1 MKNTYILARTWRYL
15 LIVSSVGLTIG
26 FLFPVFIGNFSG
38 KASDFI
44 WPAVIIGGIS
54 GTLTYGTVTSKI
66 MTSPEGIET
75 VAFGVKVQATW
86 DKVERVDINHYGFVN
101 LFFKESLYKNQLVNS
116 FLRPLAYDRIIQL
129 SPYIDDLATSNLIK
143 DVAKYVP
150 NNNIPEFVAQN
161 RSSTKN
167 FQKVGAIGLYYLVC
181 LFLLVLFAFVFRKG
195 AEYLE
200 SSGFH
205 NATLVSYLMTTTL
218 MLGLFFN
225 SMGLLGYNAEIANL
239 QAPEISHKA
248 RSHYLSPIVA
258 LLLGLLGGAII
269 WGILQSRSIIVEREG
284 NFAIV
289 AFILGAVSLRASG
302 AIERLIFKDD
312 VL

>member
-38 KASDFI
+38 KASDLI
-44 WPAVIIGGIS
+44 WSAVIIGGIS

-75 VAFGVKVQATW
+75 LSFGVRVQATW
-86 DKVERVDINHYGFVN
+86 DKVERVDINPYGFIN
-101 LFFKESLYKNQLVNS
+101 LFFKESLYKNQLLNS
-116 FLRPLAYDRIIQL
+116 FLRPLAYDRTIQL

-150 NNNIPEFVAQN
+150 NSNIPEFVAKN

-167 FQKVGAIGLYYLVC
+167 FQKVGTIGLYYLVC
-181 LFLLVLFAFVFRKG
+181 GFLLVLFAFVFRKG

-200 SSGFH
+200 ASGFH
-205 NATLVSYLMTTTL
+205 NATLISYLMTTTL
-218 MLGLFFN
+218 MLGLFVN
-225 SMGLLGYNAEIANL
+225 GMGLLGYNAEIAKL
-239 QAPEISHKA
+239 PDLEISHKA
-248 RSHYLSPIVA
+248 RTHYLSPIVA
-258 LLLGLLGGAII
+258 LLLGFVGGVII
-269 WGILQSRSIIVEREG
+269 WAVLQSRSIIVEREE
-284 NFAIV
+284 NFALV
-289 AFILGAVSLRASG
+289 AFLLGAVSLRASG
-302 AIERLIFKDD
+302 AIERLFFKDD